1 MPSKNPLDIYS
12 YYQLEA
18 CIAGNWEPVPGYVYS
33 TTDFR
38 LLLDTIE
45 PLQSGQRLK
54 RIFFNGTETLRADY
68 ICNEKGIR
76 K

>member
-12 YYQLEA
+12 YYQLET

-38 LLLDTIE
+38 LLLDTM
-45 PLQSGQRLK
+45 
-54 RIFFNGTETLRADY
+54 
-68 ICNEKGIR
+68 EKCHEDDCDTTSL
-76 K
+76 